1 MKKQLN
7 LFLLCLILIIPAF
20 AQQPL
25 LWKFSTAGGIH
36 GAPAVTDKVVYVGSN
51 DMNLYA
57 LDKATGRQ
65 LWKYATAGAIRSTP
79 AVTASKV
86 LFNSADGNIYAVD
99 KKKGTLLW
107 TFKTGGE
114 QHYDLWD
121 YYLSSPV
128 AVGNALYAGSGDSS
142 VYAIDLESGKLRWR
156 FKTGGVVHASP
167 VVRNGKVFIGSYDG
181 YFYVLDAQNGNLAW
195 KFKTLGDPGFPKG
208 EVQRAAYV
216 DDDQVIFGSRDF
228 YIYCLNA
235 QTGEQKWNMKEKGSW
250 VIATPIVHKG
260 NLFVGTSDT
269 HQFYSM
275 NAETG
280 KINWIMPL
288 NMRVYGTA
296 VVVEDKLVFGCF
308 NGRVYFADP
317 ATGKVIKTFR
327 TDESKKNHALV
338 YDDTDHFRKD
348 FDMYGDNYIQAE
360 KHILSLGSILSGPV
374 ATGGMLYFG
383 DANGYFYALDI
394 RKVLNE

>member
-1 MKKQLN
+1 MKKRIIP
-7 LFLLCLILIIPAF
+7 FVLCLSFISNAF
-20 AQQPL
+20 AQVPPQ
-25 LWKFSTAGGIH
+25 WKISVAGGIH
-36 GAPAVTDKVVYVGSN
+36 GAPVVSGKAIYFGSD

-57 LDKATGRQ
+57 ADKATGKQ
-65 LWKYATAGAIRSTP
+65 LWKYTTAGAIRSEP
-79 AVTASKV
+79 AIAGGKV
-86 LFNSADGNIYAVD
+86 LFNSADGHIYAVD
-99 KKKGTLLW
+99 KTNGELQW

-128 AVGNALYAGSGDSS
+128 AEGNALYAGSGDSS
-142 VYAIDLESGKLRWR
+142 VYAIDIESGKLRWR
-156 FKTGGVVHASP
+156 FKTGGVVHATP

-181 YFYVLDAQNGNLAW
+181 NFYVLDALNGSLIW
-195 KFKTLGDPGFPKG
+195 KFKTLGDPSFPKG

-216 DDDQVIFGSRDF
+216 DDDQVIFGSRDY
-228 YIYCLNA
+228 YIYSLNA
-235 QTGEQKWNMKEKGSW
+235 KTGALKWNMKEKGSW
-250 VIATPIVHKG
+250 VIATPTLYQG

-269 HQFYSM
+269 HQFYSL

-280 KINWIMPL
+280 KVNWVMPL

-296 VVVEDKLVFGCF
+296 LIIENTLVFGCF

-317 ATGKVIKTFR
+317 QTGKIKTTFR

-338 YDDTDHFRKD
+338 YDTTDHIRKD
-348 FDMYGDNYIQAE
+348 FDMYGDNYLQAE

-374 ATGGMLYFG
+374 AADGMLYFG
-383 DANGYFYALDI
+383 DANGHFYALNM
-394 RKVLNE
+394 RKALSR

>member
-1 MKKQLN
+1 MKKRVILS
-7 LFLLCLILIIPAF
+7 LFCVSFIIPAF

-25 LWKFSTAGGIH
+25 QWKISVAGGIH
-36 GAPAVTDKVVYVGSN
+36 GAPAVTDKAIYFGSD

-57 LDKATGRQ
+57 VDKVTGKQ
-65 LWKYATAGAIRSTP
+65 LWKYTTTGAIRSEP
-79 AVTASKV
+79 AVAGNKV

-99 KKKGTLLW
+99 KVKGKLLW

-128 AVGNALYAGSGDSS
+128 PAGDALYAGSGDSS
-142 VYAIDLESGKLRWR
+142 VYAIDIESGKLRWR

-167 VVRNGKVFIGSYDG
+167 VVRDGKVFIGSYDG
-181 YFYVLDAQNGNLAW
+181 HFYVLDAQNGNLVW
-195 KFKTLGDPGFPKG
+195 KFKTLGDPAFPKG

-228 YIYCLNA
+228 YIYSLNA
-235 QTGEQKWNMKEKGSW
+235 QTGEQMWNMKEKGSW
-250 VIATPIVHKG
+250 VIATPTLHKG

-269 HQFYSM
+269 HQFYSL

-280 KINWIMPL
+280 KVNWVMPL
-288 NMRVYGTA
+288 NMRVYATA
-296 VVVEDKLVFGCF
+296 LVIGHKLIFGCF
-308 NGRVYFADP
+308 NGRVYFADA
-317 ATGKVIKTFR
+317 ATGKVIKTFQ

-338 YDDTDHFRKD
+338 YDDTDHIRKD
-348 FDMYGDNYIQAE
+348 FDMYGDNYLEAE
-360 KHILSLGSILSGPV
+360 KKILSLGAILSGPV
-374 ATGGMLYFG
+374 ADSGVLYFG
-383 DANGYFYALDI
+383 DANGYFYALKPG
-394 RKVLNE
+394 RTQ